1 MYAIV
6 ARVILEGRSHVMEG
20 FCAGMRRYPLRREA
34 RNAEVRRMTRRRLVV
49 GVVLVLWVLLGP
61 IGMAF
66 NGCTMGTCGAPCA
79 LTSCVMPSVS
89 IQVPLPVTFVQAA
102 LFSSPPSTLV
112 KVPTPP
118 PRSLFAAA

>member
-1 MYAIV
+1 
-6 ARVILEGRSHVMEG
+6 
-20 FCAGMRRYPLRREA
+20 
-34 RNAEVRRMTRRRLVV
+34 MTRRRFLV
-49 GVVLVLWVLLGP
+49 GMVLVLWVLFGP

-66 NGCTMGTCGAPCA
+66 NGCAMMGTCGAPCA

-102 LFSSPPSTLV
+102 LFISPSSTLI

-118 PRSLFAAA
+118 PRSLFATA

>member
-1 MYAIV
+1 MTHRRLIV
-6 ARVILEGRSHVMEG
+6 AM
-20 FCAGMRRYPLRREA
+20 
-34 RNAEVRRMTRRRLVV
+34 
-49 GVVLVLWVLLGP
+49 VLVLWVLFGP

-89 IQVPLPVTFVQAA
+89 IQEPLPVTFVQAA
-102 LFSSPPSTLV
+102 LFLSPSSTLV

-118 PRSLFAAA
+118 PRSLFATA

>member
-1 MYAIV
+1 
-6 ARVILEGRSHVMEG
+6 
-20 FCAGMRRYPLRREA
+20 
-34 RNAEVRRMTRRRLVV
+34 MTRRRFLV
-49 GVVLVLWVLLGP
+49 GMVLVLWVLFGP

-66 NGCTMGTCGAPCA
+66 NGCAMMGASCSAPCA

-102 LFSSPPSTLV
+102 LFISPSSTLV

-118 PRSLFAAA
+118 PRSLFATA